1 MYLGDKQLDKCLEA
15 VAANYEIKGENRAKL
30 KIRLIGLYTAPL
42 DPSQSD
48 QFLQKG
54 DTESKNTLKG
64 AQDQRPKASSSEV
77 IRQSFVIGRIISEA
91 LVRSLTFLIKSLE
104 PRKVLIILPKAHW
117 FLGKFSSRTSI
128 TSPT

>member
-1 MYLGDKQLDKCLEA
+1 MSRSSRG
-15 VAANYEIKGENRAKL
+15 NYEIKRENRAKL

-64 AQDQRPKASSSEV
+64 PHDQRPKASSSEV
-77 IRQSFVIGRIISEA
+77 IKQSFVIGRIISEA
-91 LVRSLTFLIKSLE
+91 LVRSLTFLIKQMFFQFVNKS
-104 PRKVLIILPKAHW
+104 KNICSN
-117 FLGKFSSRTSI
+117 FLQF
-128 TSPT
+128 SPTRNGTA